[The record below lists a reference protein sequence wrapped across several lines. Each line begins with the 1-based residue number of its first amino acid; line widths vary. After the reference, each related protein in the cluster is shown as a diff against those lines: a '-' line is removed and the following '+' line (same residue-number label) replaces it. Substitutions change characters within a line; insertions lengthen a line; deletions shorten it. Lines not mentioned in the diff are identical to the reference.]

1 MGFDADWLALREPA
15 DHQARD
21 KNLLRKAAS
30 LAGEKPVIMDLGC
43 GTGSTIRALGPLLPK
58 NSCWRLVDN
67 DEALLKVANQEL
79 GDSASLHCLDIQ
91 NLDQLP
97 LQGVSL
103 ITASA
108 LLDLVSKQWLS
119 DFLTKV
125 QVPVYFALTYDG
137 TLHWSI
143 EDPQDSE
150 IREAFN
156 SHQQTDKGIGTALGP
171 KAADAA
177 IEILEDLGFEI
188 LSADSPWILET
199 ENVALQQSL
208 VTGISQAASE
218 VGNTDSASWLER
230 RIAKASEV
238 ECTVGHVDIL
248 AIPAG
253 WQGEVEREIS

>member
-21 KNLLRKAAS
+21 KDLLRKAAS
-30 LAGEKPVIMDLGC
+30 LAGEKPVILDLGC
-43 GTGSTIRALGPLLPK
+43 GTGSTIRALETLLSN
-58 NSCWRLVDN
+58 NSSWRLVDN
-67 DEALLKVANQEL
+67 DAVLLEVANQEL
-79 GDSASLHCLDIQ
+79 DESASLHCLDIQ
-91 NLDQLP
+91 NLDELP

-108 LLDLVSKQWLS
+108 LLDLVSKEWLS
-119 DFLTKV
+119 DFLARV

-137 TLHWSI
+137 DLHWSV
-143 EDPQDSE
+143 EDPEDFE

-156 SHQQTDKGIGTALGP
+156 THQQTDKGMGTALGP
-171 KAADAA
+171 IAAEAA
-177 IEILEDLGFEI
+177 IEILEDLGFEV
-188 LSADSPWILET
+188 LSANSPWILGK

-208 VTGISQAASE
+208 VTGIAQAARE
-218 VGNTDSASWLER
+218 VGNNNSASWLER
-230 RIAKASEV
+230 RISKASEV